1 MNASQWKLTAG
12 ENNLNHFHGNCQL
25 QRQSCA
31 YITCNHS
38 SQINSNNRQKKKKT
52 NKPTRED
59 TIYNFS
65 RKNKSIK

>member
-12 ENNLNHFHGNCQL
+12 ENNLNHFHGNYQL

-38 SQINSNNRQKKKKT
+38 SQINSNNRQKKT

-59 TIYNFS
+59 TMYNFS
-65 RKNKSIK
+65 RKNKSFK

>member
-12 ENNLNHFHGNCQL
+12 ENNLNHFHGNYQL

-38 SQINSNNRQKKKKT
+38 SQINSNNRQKKKQT
-52 NKPTRED
+52 NQQERTLYIIFQEK
-59 TIYNFS
+59 
-65 RKNKSIK
+65 IKALNS

>member
-1 MNASQWKLTAG
+1 MNASQWKLTAV
-12 ENNLNHFHGNCQL
+12 ENNLNHFHGKYQL

-38 SQINSNNRQKKKKT
+38 SQINSNNRQKKT

>member
-12 ENNLNHFHGNCQL
+12 ENNLNHFHGNYQL

-38 SQINSNNRQKKKKT
+38 SQINSNNRQKKT